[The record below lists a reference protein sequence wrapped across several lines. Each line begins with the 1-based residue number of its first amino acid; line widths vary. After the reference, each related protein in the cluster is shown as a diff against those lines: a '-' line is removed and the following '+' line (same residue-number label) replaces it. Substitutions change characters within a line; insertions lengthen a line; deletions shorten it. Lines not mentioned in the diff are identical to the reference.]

1 MGVILFGFIFVIVV
15 AVVFSVP
22 VLIPPLRRRLRENQ
36 QWRIAAIALLS
47 LLTFTFLLWV
57 FVYFPAYFTTYDRIP
72 TDTEPPIELIQSVT
86 NELILRRITPPVIRK
101 YCMTGDENI
110 CAIADEMEA
119 QDIALNSN
127 QDWGSYLGMWL
138 MILVPAVVTGF
149 FVHRFTHDSPM
160 IIASK
165 NRSWSDELMNPTQVV
180 YPKTL

>member
-1 MGVILFGFIFVIVV
+1 MGVIFCGFIVVIVV

-36 QWRIAAIALLS
+36 QWRRVSIGVLS
-47 LLTFTFLLWV
+47 SLTVIFMVWFM
-57 FVYFPAYFTTYDRIP
+57 VYAPAYIATIFYMQP
-72 TDTEPPIELIQSVT
+72 TGLVQPERPTEQIQAVT
-86 NELILRRITPPVIRK
+86 NELWQRRITPPVIRK

-138 MILVPAVVTGF
+138 MILAPAVVTGF
-149 FVHRFTHDSPM
+149 FVHRFTHD
-160 IIASK
+160 
-165 NRSWSDELMNPTQVV
+165 NRKQKQKLE
-180 YPKTL
+180 